1 MNDLKSKLIEF
12 GLSDKEANV
21 YLAML
26 ELGPSSVQD
35 IAKKAGVNRATTYVM
50 IEMLKRRGLMSS
62 VDRGKK
68 TFFAAESPEHLLGIV
83 SEEMRV
89 IEEKK
94 KRLEN
99 LMPQFMGLF
108 NSIEHKP
115 KVRFFEGEEGIRA
128 CREAQIEMAQV
139 GQVVRTFLHY
149 DKDIVEVA
157 KIDQEKRIKL
167 SSGPYH
173 GRGLYSIDP
182 GVEMPLFGKNVE
194 MRRVPDS
201 IPSFRGELNVYQ
213 TFILI
218 GTTKPLPMG
227 VIIESEELAGL
238 CRSLFDL
245 AWMAAGPKELK
256 Q

>member
-68 TFFAAESPEHLLGIV
+68 TYFAAESPEHLLGIV
-83 SEEMRV
+83 GEEMRV

-94 KRLEN
+94 KRLET

-108 NSIEHKP
+108 NAIEDKP
-115 KVRFFEGEEGIRA
+115 KVRYFEGEEGIIA
-128 CREAQIEMAQV
+128 CREAMLALANGTPAGRAFI
-139 GQVVRTFLHY
+139 HY
-149 DKDIVEVA
+149 DRGMVDLA
-157 KIDQEKRIKL
+157 KHEEAQRLKL
-167 SSGPYH
+167 TSGPH
-173 GRGLYSIDP
+173 SARILYSLDDGMTLP
-182 GVEMPLFGKNVE
+182 SLGKNVDT
-194 MRRVPDS
+194 RR
-201 IPSFRGELNVYQ
+201 IPSGIQAFHGECDIYPN
-213 TFILI
+213 FILVATAKTRAI
-218 GTTKPLPMG
+218 A
-227 VIIESEELAGL
+227 VIIESEDIAKLFQ
-238 CRSLFDL
+238 SFFDL
-245 AWMAAGPKELK
+245 AWSAAET
-256 Q
+256 